1 VRLAETGGRL
11 AAAEI
16 RPDHPL
22 APPPV
27 GARII
32 VRGRIR
38 FDEEH
43 NWYAVDPVL
52 AWLHERGS

>member
-1 VRLAETGGRL
+1 
-11 AAAEI
+11 
-16 RPDHPL
+16 
-22 APPPV
+22 V